1 MARLYQSIR
10 KKLDIRK
17 MSTANQ
23 LLYLGLIIILSVFAP
38 FIIGLSIDCLLHQ
51 VAEIAI
57 WGILV
62 GVLMAAFL
70 LYRELNKLGII
81 EINLS
86 IKFNKERPKKYSKKR
101 SKNK

>member
-1 MARLYQSIR
+1 MTKLYQSIR

-38 FIIGLSIDCLLHQ
+38 FIIGLLIDCLLHQ

-57 WGILV
+57 WGIWA
-62 GVLMAAFL
+62 GVFMAIFS
-70 LYRELNKLGII
+70 LYRELSKLGVIKI
-81 EINLS
+81 SLS
-86 IKFNKERPKKYSKKR
+86 IKFNKKHK
-101 SKNK
+101 KNK